1 MSVGGMR
8 VGATTRL
15 RAMTRVLSVLSVL
28 RVRGLRGERGSA
40 TAEFALAFP
49 AVLGV
54 VALLLGGVQV
64 AGLQMRA
71 QDAAADAARGFGRG
85 DSAAVVATRLERQV
99 PGAALSN
106 WSDGDL
112 RCVRVEAAPAGPVA
126 VLGLR
131 ARAGACALDDDS

>member
-1 MSVGGMR
+1 MSVGGM
-8 VGATTRL
+8 TR
-15 RAMTRVLSVLSVL
+15 M
-28 RVRGLRGERGSA
+28 RGERGSA

-64 AGLQMRA
+64 AGLQVRV

-106 WSDGDL
+106 WADGDL
-112 RCVRVEAAPAGPVA
+112 RCVRVVAAPTGPAA

-131 ARAGACALDDDS
+131 ARAGACALDDS